1 LGDVF
6 LFFGRCFLDFKKL
19 RKFLD
24 LFIYYILDNM
34 SRLNR
39 VERSTDGS
47 LLGDDEMV
55 ARAIEGASAFNNY
68 FARRTGSNIKMELV
82 GDEGNYAFAT
92 NRISPRGLSKIVGV
106 VEMMSL
112 TPDEVDEDDAKLVE
126 ALPLLKDLLA
136 VYNEI
141 TQSKFVGQ
149 MKGMNEL
156 LKSFYRA
163 GDSSKKYGETENF
176 TIGQGS
182 PVANYTRHMIA
193 LLTAILC
200 KKKDYAE
207 KKIAEIRPLFDELLA
222 EGETQGKG
230 RICKDEGD
238 YIKYCAMVKGM
249 YEGNEEFMEDAE
261 MCNWWDSE
269 VDVAKVKAMEEVSR
283 ESEESAV
290 YTQGATS
297 IYTE

>member
-1 LGDVF
+1 
-6 LFFGRCFLDFKKL
+6 
-19 RKFLD
+19 
-24 LFIYYILDNM
+24 M

-39 VERSTDGS
+39 VERSNDGS
-47 LLGDDEMV
+47 LLSDDEMV
-55 ARAIEGASAFNNY
+55 ARAIKGASAFNNY
-68 FARRTGSNIKMELV
+68 FTRRTGSNIRMELV

-92 NRISPRGLSKIVGV
+92 NKISPRGLSKIVGV
-106 VEMMSL
+106 VEMMSMSG
-112 TPDEVDEDDAKLVE
+112 DEMDEDDSKLVE
-126 ALPLLKDLLA
+126 ALPLLKDLLL

-141 TQSKFVGQ
+141 TQSRFVGQ
-149 MKGMNEL
+149 MKGMNEV
-156 LKSFYRA
+156 LKDFHRA
-163 GDSSKKYGETENF
+163 SSRSKKYGETEKF
-176 TIGQGS
+176 TCGEGS

-222 EGETQGKG
+222 EGETQGEG

-261 MCNWWDSE
+261 MCNWWDTDA
-269 VDVAKVKAMEEVSR
+269 VDVGGVKAVEEVSR
-283 ESEESAV
+283 DSERSV
-290 YTQGATS
+290 YAEGATS